1 MNRTLTNIFNKG
13 SRTYYY
19 SSIFFPPKI
28 REDVFKLYSFVRI
41 ADDFV
46 DSVPQ
51 QEKEFHAFK
60 GMYKRSLTGE
70 NTGNIVIDSFAEL
83 MERKSFEESWV
94 NAFLAS
100 MEADLHTQVYHS
112 VRKLRKYLYGS
123 AEVVGLMM
131 SKILDLPEDSYES
144 AMMLGRSMQY
154 VNFIRDIQEDVYL
167 GRTYLP
173 HKELQEN
180 DLQSLNYNHVIE
192 NPEGFTSF
200 MHRQINR
207 YMNWQYE
214 SEKGF
219 KYIPKRYLIPIRT
232 ASEMYKWTAYMI
244 HRNPLIVYLYKV
256 KPSLARILTQIGYNL
271 FTL

>member
-19 SSIFFPPKI
+19 SSIFFPPEV

-51 QEKEFHAFK
+51 QEKEFYAFK
-60 GMYKRSLTGE
+60 DMYKRSLTGE
-70 NTGNIVIDSFAEL
+70 NTGNIVIDSFTDL
-83 MERKSFEESWV
+83 MERKSFEERWV

-100 MEADLHTQVYHS
+100 MEADLHTKVYPS
-112 VRKLRKYLYGS
+112 LRKLRKYLYGS

-131 SKILDLPEDSYES
+131 SRILDLSEDSYES

-154 VNFIRDIQEDVYL
+154 VNFIRDVQEDVYL
-167 GRTYLP
+167 GRIYLP
-173 HKELQEN
+173 YKELKEN
-180 DLQSLNYNHVIE
+180 DLWNLNYDHVLE
-192 NPEGFTSF
+192 NPEGFTNF

-207 YMNWQYE
+207 YMNWQFE

-232 ASEMYKWTAYMI
+232 ASEMYKWTAYVI